1 MKTNVLNA
9 GYAPAAAGI
18 NIAGRVSNGIARL
31 KAKARSQV
39 KNLLKAMDCPIET
52 EADKHYVKCLAACCV
67 SFVFLPFL
75 AVAAYQLFKAQEKE
89 GGRR

>member
-52 EADKHYVKCLAACCV
+52 EADKHYAKCLTDCCLSV
-67 SFVFLPFL
+67 VFPPLL
-75 AVAAYQLFKAQEKE
+75 GVAAYQLLKATNKK
-89 GGRR
+89 GGQR